1 LDNRGGHFYLALYWA
16 QALASQTKDTALAA
30 KFTAL
35 AKALLDQEAKIVDE
49 YNSSQG
55 KAIDLGGYYRP
66 NEAKC
71 AQAMQ
76 PSATFKQLLAGLG

>member
-1 LDNRGGHFYLALYWA
+1 
-16 QALASQTKDTALAA
+16 
-30 KFTAL
+30 
-35 AKALLDQEAKIVDE
+35 LDQEAKIVDE

-66 NEAKC
+66 DEVKC

-76 PSATFKQLLAGLG
+76 PSATFKQLLASLS

>member
-1 LDNRGGHFYLALYWA
+1 MAKKIKLNKEY
-16 QALASQTKDTALAA
+16 KDLT
-30 KFTAL
+30 
-35 AKALLDQEAKIVDE
+35 KIVDE

-66 NEAKC
+66 DAAKC

-76 PSATFKQLLAGLG
+76 PSATFKQLLSGLA